1 LGHYKALIAKH
12 QYTDVQDKEGG
23 EEETEDEL
31 VELRAKWNHMQQTM
45 LTLHVTMLNYA
56 LERGYA
62 YTRWKTVVNT
72 ILFKDADNVRLHRT
86 RVIHIY
92 KADYN

>member
-1 LGHYKALIAKH
+1 MCSSQCSCVRYESSSRSTHCMAGSNRKPKRLHLGHYKALIAKH

-45 LTLHVTMLNYA
+45 L
-56 LERGYA
+56 
-62 YTRWKTVVNT
+62 
-72 ILFKDADNVRLHRT
+72 
-86 RVIHIY
+86 
-92 KADYN
+92 